1 MLRRP
6 PRFPRTDP
14 RCPYTTR
21 FRSGRDGEQAY
32 NEFAL
37 HAAGKLGI
45 PVVASNDVRFLA
57 PEGFDAHEARVCIAS
72 GRVLDDTRRPR
83 DYGKQQYLKSS
94 DEMAALFDD
103 VPDAIDN
110 ALALAQ
116 RCNLE
121 LRLGTYYLPAFP
133 VPSDHTLDSWI
144 RSEARDGLA
153 RRLETQ
159 PLAEGHDRDRSEE
172 HTSELQSL
180 MRISYAVFCLK
191 KNKNNTNY

>member
-1 MLRRP
+1 M
-6 PRFPRTDP
+6 
-14 RCPYTTR
+14 
-21 FRSGRDGEQAY
+21 
-32 NEFAL
+32 FAL
-37 HAAGKLGI
+37 FCCSIYFFFFFKQKTAYEMRI
-45 PVVASNDVRFLA
+45 SDWSSDVCSSDL
-57 PEGFDAHEARVCIAS
+57 
-72 GRVLDDTRRPR
+72 

-94 DEMAALFDD
+94 DEMAALVDD

-159 PLAEGHDRDRSEE
+159 PLAEGHDRD
-172 HTSELQSL
+172 
-180 MRISYAVFCLK
+180 SYAARLETELGVIIK
-191 KNKNNTNY
+191 MR

>member
-1 MLRRP
+1 MRIS
-6 PRFPRTDP
+6 DW
-14 RCPYTTR
+14 
-21 FRSGRDGEQAY
+21 S
-32 NEFAL
+32 
-37 HAAGKLGI
+37 
-45 PVVASNDVRFLA
+45 SDVCSSDL
-57 PEGFDAHEARVCIAS
+57 
-72 GRVLDDTRRPR
+72 DTRRPR

-153 RRLETQ
+153 KRLETQ
-159 PLAEGHDRDRSEE
+159 DRKSTRLNSS
-172 HTSELQSL
+172 H
-180 MRISYAVFCLK
+180 
-191 KNKNNTNY
+191 